1 MRFRPCIDIHNGKV
15 KQIVGGSLVDKGE
28 GTIDNYVS
36 DYDGDYYAKLYKDR
50 GLTGGHAIILNPRD
64 SEYYAEDLRQAKLAL
79 NAFAGGLMIGGGVD
93 VSNAREFI
101 EAGASHVIVTSYVF
115 KDGRVDMDRLNAL
128 VNEVGREHL
137 TLDFSC
143 RKKDDKYY
151 IVTDR
156 WQKYTDVTVN
166 KETLK
171 QYSDMADEFLVHAV
185 DVEGKSAGVDDELL
199 NILSEFNECPVTY
212 AGGISSYDDIRKIK
226 RIGNDKIDI
235 TIGSALDLFGGDLV
249 FDEVLKI
256 CAE

>member
-128 VNEVGREHL
+128 VN
-137 TLDFSC
+137 
-143 RKKDDKYY
+143 
-151 IVTDR
+151 
-156 WQKYTDVTVN
+156 
-166 KETLK
+166 
-171 QYSDMADEFLVHAV
+171 
-185 DVEGKSAGVDDELL
+185 
-199 NILSEFNECPVTY
+199 
-212 AGGISSYDDIRKIK
+212 
-226 RIGNDKIDI
+226 
-235 TIGSALDLFGGDLV
+235 
-249 FDEVLKI
+249 
-256 CAE
+256 